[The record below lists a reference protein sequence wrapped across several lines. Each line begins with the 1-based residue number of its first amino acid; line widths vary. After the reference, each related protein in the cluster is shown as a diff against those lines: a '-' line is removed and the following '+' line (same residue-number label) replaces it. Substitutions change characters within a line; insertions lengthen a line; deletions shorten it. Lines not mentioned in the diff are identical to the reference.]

1 MMRRPPRSTRTDTL
15 FPYTTLFRSEDDIGC
30 APLYR
35 RACARNEGRPH
46 RLSHRSAH
54 EGEVLHAHDNRLMV
68 DLADRVDEGVLLP
81 GGSAGRFHPVAV
93 PFGIPELQRVFAD
106 GGRGEADPSIVEDL
120 SKARLGADPLVK
132 VALRADRQI
141 FLELAGEQ
149 HLSATPAFVPEI
161 IGRLPLREK
170 GQALTDAGEPAHAA
184 SCFLASR
191 TALDRP
197 PTSVS
202 TLRARL
208 PPQP

>member
-54 EGEVLHAHDNRLMV
+54 EGKVLHAHDNRLMV

-106 GGRGEADPSIVEDL
+106 GGRGEADPSIVENL
-120 SKARLGADPLVK
+120 SKA
-132 VALRADRQI
+132 DR
-141 FLELAGEQ
+141 
-149 HLSATPAFVPEI
+149 
-161 IGRLPLREK
+161 K
-170 GQALTDAGEPAHAA
+170 
-184 SCFLASR
+184 
-191 TALDRP
+191 
-197 PTSVS
+197 SVV
-202 TLRARL
+202 
-208 PPQP
+208 